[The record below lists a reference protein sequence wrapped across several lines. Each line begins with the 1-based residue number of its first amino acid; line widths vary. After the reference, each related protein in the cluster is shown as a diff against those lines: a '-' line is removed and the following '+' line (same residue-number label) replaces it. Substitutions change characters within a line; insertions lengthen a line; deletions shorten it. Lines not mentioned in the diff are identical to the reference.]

1 MWLHLNTLLNTLSG
15 AGAIFT
21 KTLFKLYLNFIFIPI
36 NLLGVLPNGIF
47 AANAGK
53 RLQNLSGIFK

>member
-1 MWLHLNTLLNTLSG
+1 MWLHLNTLLNTLFG

-21 KTLFKLYLNFIFIPI
+21 KTLFKLYLNFTFIRI

-47 AANAGK
+47 ATNAGK